1 MIDLTT
7 RIRIGDREG
16 YLAGRV
22 FSITRTI
29 DLYDAVMSDGEVLNG
44 LEHDRFMIVGPPRPD
59 VIPAKGTR
67 M

>member
-29 DLYDAVMSDGEVLNG
+29 DLYDAVMSDGEVLIG
-44 LEHDRFMIVGPPRPD
+44 LARDNFMTIGPPRPD
-59 VIPAKGTR
+59 VIPAKGPR